1 MSTWRIYAPGER
13 VWVTGPRAGGASK
26 FLPIV
31 ESYSGQIMYVDAEWF
46 RPVRKYVYTSKR
58 TITGPLIFQDYYE
71 GVSLR
76 GF

>member
-1 MSTWRIYAPGER
+1 
-13 VWVTGPRAGGASK
+13 
-26 FLPIV
+26 
-31 ESYSGQIMYVDAEWF
+31 MYVDAEWF